1 MNGHINAILNY
12 TNTNPASTNIPKWD
26 ISCPKGDWDSWNR
39 IASCKNWYAYEPGT
53 DRCYMKT
60 KLIGRGKGKL
70 DFGNCWKGQGKG
82 IVKVSLDS
90 NVIATAQNGADS
102 ETMEFDF
109 TDGNELKLS
118 EENIGVIMFNSFKVL
133 NCEGK
138 ILRFSLLIQYTPE
151 LNC

>member
-70 DFGNCWKGQGKG
+70 DFGNCWKKSVGV
-82 IVKVSLDS
+82 VKVSLDG
-90 NVIATAQNGADS
+90 NVIASAQNG
-102 ETMEFDF
+102 TKKVVEFDF

-118 EENIGVIMFNSFKVL
+118 EEEYGIIRFKSFKVL
-133 NCEGK
+133 NCQG
-138 ILRFSLLIQYTPE
+138 
-151 LNC
+151 